1 MSPGCRDMPIQHL
14 VKIDEEKAYA
24 IFRQFR
30 WPKTQGEPVCPPC
43 GVLDCYV
50 LRRRR
55 REYSVTSSTVFAFHK
70 LSFCKMLT
78 AIWMSVNAIKGQR
91 CQDSADQS
99 PLQHQS
105 LAFNVSS
112 LRTGRRPGTGV
123 ETDLGLAGQPRASS
137 FIEKHGRRQLLR
149 QGPRHPQ

>member
-1 MSPGCRDMPIQHL
+1 MPIQHL

-30 WPKTQGEPVCPPC
+30 WPKTQGEPVCPPPC

-55 REYSVTSSTVFAFHK
+55 HEYSVTSSTVFAFRK
-70 LSFCKMLT
+70 LSFCKM
-78 AIWMSVNAIKGQR
+78 
-91 CQDSADQS
+91 
-99 PLQHQS
+99 HQS

-123 ETDLGLAGQPRASS
+123 EPDLGLAGQPRAIV
-137 FIEKHGRRQLLR
+137 FH
-149 QGPRHPQ
+149 